1 MKINFKQ
8 TGAGTKRTEF
18 YFDESGQDTGGELF
32 IVAGVAVKDS
42 DALRE
47 RCVSLESTSGKG
59 RAKWAKAE
67 RKRRLAY
74 LRAAISDVSSFGG
87 TVSYS
92 VFRKTT
98 DYDGATVEGI
108 ARAYHKLSMPDSSV
122 FVYVDALGNKKGR
135 SYKTRL
141 RKLKCSVKKV
151 RGKKD
156 ENEPLIR
163 LADAVAGAAAELLK
177 YDSEDLGEIFSQ
189 AKQRGTLV
197 EL

>member
-1 MKINFKQ
+1 MSINL
-8 TGAGTKRTEF
+8 TRTVAGTERIEF
-18 YFDESGQDTGGELF
+18 YVDESGQDTGGDLF
-32 IVAGVAVKDS
+32 IVAGVAVKNS
-42 DALRE
+42 DELRR

-59 RAKWAKAE
+59 KVKWAKAK
-67 RKRRLAY
+67 RKMRLAY
-74 LRAAISDVSSFGG
+74 LRTAVSDVSSFGG
-87 TVSYS
+87 PVFYS

-108 ARAYHKLSMPDSSV
+108 AQAVHKLSIPDSSV
-122 FVYVDALGNKKGR
+122 FVYVDALGNKKGH

-141 RKLKCSVKKV
+141 RKLGCSVKKV

-189 AKQRGTLV
+189 AKQQGTLV